1 MLYIFTFD
9 SEVYITS
16 LDPDTVDMGTVID
29 NAFQVVVP
37 LVSNPEAL
45 TNIARNV
52 LTQGG
57 AQVTI
62 SED

>member
-9 SEVYITS
+9 SEVYVTS
-16 LDPDTVDMGTVID
+16 MNPDTVDMGTVID

-37 LVSNPEAL
+37 LVDHPEAL

-52 LTQGG
+52 LAQGG

-62 SED
+62 SEE